1 MFFYNVINLLYIK
14 VNTAV
19 IDESAYI
26 INWICKRFL
35 ALGRYHIFKH
45 SDSLSNNNNNN
56 NLP

>member
-1 MFFYNVINLLYIK
+1 MYIVYIY

-19 IDESAYI
+19 IIESAYI

-45 SDSLSNNNNNN
+45 SDSTIS
-56 NLP
+56 

>member
-1 MFFYNVINLLYIK
+1 MYIVCVYIY

-19 IDESAYI
+19 IIESAYI

-45 SDSLSNNNNNN
+45 SDSTIS
-56 NLP
+56 